1 MLECAASSSAPYV
14 TSNSDCGLLRISR
27 QITAFCL
34 TSSYCEPHVAILLIR
49 FFLDGTEDV
58 AWLTRQ
64 ALVYGTS
71 SLDLM
76 LIADALLWLILGQ
89 RRERCSVYRLR
100 LCSPNE
106 RGKSVETHRRQVR
119 RSADINK
126 STKRSHTMFESHL
139 PESDKNARQC
149 PALAHLSS
157 LVSLL
162 LFSVCPSVE
171 HKNLT
176 SITDSSCRPCSLFFP
191 SDKYNNISHTIICAT
206 PCPPRVLL
214 AANSCFF
221 SPASA

>member
-1 MLECAASSSAPYV
+1 MSQSFSFVINY
-14 TSNSDCGLLRISR
+14 
-27 QITAFCL
+27 
-34 TSSYCEPHVAILLIR
+34 
-49 FFLDGTEDV
+49 DGTEDI

-64 ALVYGTS
+64 ALVYRTS
-71 SLDLM
+71 SLNLM
-76 LIADALLWLILGQ
+76 LIADSLLWLIPGQ
-89 RRERCSVYRLR
+89 RRERCSRYRVQ
-100 LCSPNE
+100 LCSPNK
-106 RGKSVETHRRQVR
+106 RPKSVETHRRQVR
-119 RSADINK
+119 HLLTSIKR
-126 STKRSHTMFESHL
+126 TMRSHTMFESHL
-139 PESDKNARQC
+139 PEPDKNARQC

-176 SITDSSCRPCSLFFP
+176 SITDSSCRACSLFFP